1 MQSYPQ
7 LRRLVGEET
16 WRLLCCYK
24 GESPFAVIYRAV
36 KMLAIADHKLTPDG
50 RPLTE
55 REYRRTTCPPQASQ
69 RR

>member
-1 MQSYPQ
+1 MQSYTQ

-24 GESPFAVIYRAV
+24 GESPFAVIRRAV
-36 KMLAIADHKLTPDG
+36 KTLCIADHKLTPDG

-55 REYRRTTCPPQASQ
+55 REYRRTVCPPQPG
-69 RR
+69 RRR